1 MLWYFKIFEYFCI
14 MMCGVLNM
22 NVCVAGINNA
32 CAAIHTYIHT
42 WRANNL
48 DFATLLRLSCFTLG

>member
-1 MLWYFKIFEYFCI
+1 

-32 CAAIHTYIHT
+32 CAAIHTYMA
-42 WRANNL
+42 RE
-48 DFATLLRLSCFTLG
+48 

>member
-1 MLWYFKIFEYFCI
+1 
-14 MMCGVLNM
+14 MMCSVLNM

-42 WRANNL
+42 YMARE
-48 DFATLLRLSCFTLG
+48 

>member
-1 MLWYFKIFEYFCI
+1 
-14 MMCGVLNM
+14 MMYGALNMNALNM

-42 WRANNL
+42 YIHTWR
-48 DFATLLRLSCFTLG
+48 RE